1 MKHADEL
8 FFRIALLVFTWF
20 IWLWAL
26 NQPLSNIMNLSI
38 IVGDVLLVFPIV
50 WLGRMI
56 LDRQPTTRRATW
68 ITIFVHYALV
78 ILFGIAIIRAATTHQ
93 EWSGWVLPVPI
104 EIGLLLV
111 IITGTA
117 ALFSVINLALKGL
130 GAPFAIALSK
140 KLAVDWLYAWTRNPM
155 VLATLALLLSLGI
168 WFQSALFVLWVLIL
182 FTPALL
188 VFVKVYEERELEIR
202 FGASYLE
209 YKSRTPM
216 LFPRKPR
223 GQTMRRPTSA
233 SSRAP
238 TGRSAD

>member
-56 LDRQPTTRRATW
+56 LDRQPTTSRATW

-130 GAPFAIALSK
+130 GAPFAIALSR

-223 GQTMRRPTSA
+223 G
-233 SSRAP
+233 
-238 TGRSAD
+238 